1 MPFSNETKHT
11 SVFANLVKRM
21 RGFLLKEDTDY
32 LLLETGYK
40 IILEPDASQWDNL
53 TKH

>member
-11 SVFANLVKRM
+11 STFANLVKRM
-21 RGFLLKEDTDY
+21 RGFLLKEDAFH

-40 IILEPDASQWDNL
+40 IIIEPDASQWDNS